1 MPDEIT
7 KATSDLKAK
16 KLLAVHHS
24 KFALSN
30 HAWNEPL
37 RNVSNR
43 IQSTGIRL
51 VTPMIGEAF
60 FLKSNDQEFNQ
71 WWEKNIE

>member
-43 IQSTGIRL
+43 IQSTGIKL
-51 VTPMIGEAF
+51 ITPMIGEVV
-60 FLKSNDQEFNQ
+60 FLKSNDQEFPD

>member
-43 IQSTGIRL
+43 IQSTGIKL
-51 VTPMIGEAF
+51 ITPMIGEKVL
-60 FLKSNDQEFNQ
+60 LKSDNQ
-71 WWEKNIE
+71 VFHDWWEMD